1 MLAETVADTDRQTL
15 GILKYKI
22 LSLSLL
28 GTYDVLIVLIP
39 AKYLQN
45 VLKYKYVSTANV
57 LKYVLKYIC
66 S

>member
-1 MLAETVADTDRQTL
+1 MLAETVADTDGQTL

-28 GTYDVLIVLIP
+28 GTYDVLIVP